1 MHIPFAR
8 GETSAG
14 LSGWLL
20 DHDTSSGCCYQHL
33 LRSSNAAQGPRMSR
47 KGNTETFVGL

>member
-20 DHDTSSGCCYQHL
+20 DHDTSRDVVVNTSC
-33 LRSSNAAQGPRMSR
+33 AAATQGPRMSR